1 MTACMNG
8 RLSINN
14 NTLSCSCTIVAQD
27 TWPFVVTSCLFMF
40 MMFLSV
46 TASCFALLSPS
57 PCWCC
62 SINPHYN
69 PNLRRRK
76 KLTAVSGVSSARC
89 SSSITADL
97 SELLALFIFYLS
109 VTWSGDILQRLS
121 PAALMEADEW
131 RCWERERRA
140 LTLQKHSDVTVRR
153 FLKGQEHQN
162 KLTGRVQKPN

>member
-69 PNLRRRK
+69 PNLRRKK
-76 KLTAVSGVSSARC
+76 KLTVVSGVSSARG

-97 SELLALFIFYLS
+97 SELGRSFYFLF
-109 VTWSGDILQRLS
+109 VGDLERWY
-121 PAALMEADEW
+121 PAAPFPCCFNGGGWMTLLRARAPRTDAAKAQW
-131 RCWERERRA
+131 RNGAA
-140 LTLQKHSDVTVRR
+140 L
-153 FLKGQEHQN
+153 LKG
-162 KLTGRVQKPN
+162 TGTPK